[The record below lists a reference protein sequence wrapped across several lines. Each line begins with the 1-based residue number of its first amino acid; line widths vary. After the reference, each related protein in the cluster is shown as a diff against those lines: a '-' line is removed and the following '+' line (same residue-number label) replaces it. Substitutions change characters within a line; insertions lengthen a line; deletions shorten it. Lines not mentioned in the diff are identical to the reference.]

1 MFIIKFY
8 FSFILWLGAEWT
20 PDPDTPG
27 NRCAKPNRRY
37 LTQLSAKVLESRI
50 TVYSISTVPF
60 SLWAHSSW
68 CQSSGWSID
77 WLQPIIFPK
86 AENIHEFIQPAVPNP
101 DPVLI
106 SVYVPDTQTD
116 TDLLCSFHPYQ
127 WFMLHRV
134 NGTWRLITAVYSLA
148 ESFFFSIYWKCCI

>member
-1 MFIIKFY
+1 MSIIKFY

-20 PDPDTPG
+20 PDPDTSG
-27 NRCAKPNRRY
+27 NRWAKPNWRY
-37 LTQLSAKVLESRI
+37 PTRLSAKVLVSRI
-50 TVYSISTVPF
+50 TVYSILTVPF
-60 SLWAHSSW
+60 SSWAQSSW

-77 WLQPIIFPK
+77 WLQPVIFPK
-86 AENIHEFIQPAVPNP
+86 AENIHEFIQPAVPNL

-116 TDLLCSFHPYQ
+116 TDLLCSFHTYQ
-127 WFMLHRV
+127 WFML
-134 NGTWRLITAVYSLA
+134 NGTWRVITVVISLA